1 MIGIGSIVGI
11 FVIGFFALIIV
22 TTFIPIPLY
31 IAAKFSGVRIGM
43 FDLIGMKLRKVDP
56 SEIVNPLIMATKG
69 SIPHIGAKALEGL
82 FLSGGN
88 VSRVVSA
95 LIAANK
101 AGITLDFET
110 AKAIDLA
117 GRDVLEAV
125 RMSVNPKIIRTPLV
139 GAVAKDGI
147 EIKVIST
154 VTVKTNI
161 DKLVGGAGED
171 TIMARVGEGICTC
184 IGKSATH
191 KLILE
196 NPDHISR
203 TVLENG
209 LDKGTAFRILS
220 INIADIDVGANIGA
234 KLQIDEAEA
243 SKDIAEARAEER
255 KAMAEA
261 RIQEMKALE
270 QEMKAKVLDAQTK
283 VPMAISDALKCGKMS
298 ALEYYK
304 LQNVIADTEMR
315 EAISNN

>member
-1 MIGIGSIVGI
+1 MPGIGVL
-11 FVIGFFALIIV
+11 IGVCLASLIAFFILI
-22 TTFIPIPLY
+22 TFIPIPLY
-31 IAAKFSGVRIGM
+31 IAAKFSGVKVGLM
-43 FDLIGMKLRKVDP
+43 DLIGMKLRKVDP
-56 SEIVNPLIMATKG
+56 SEIINPLIMATKG
-69 SIPHIGAKALEGL
+69 SIHNVNTKELESL
-82 FLSGGN
+82 FLCGGN

-95 LIAANK
+95 LIAANR

-147 EIKVIST
+147 EVKVIST

-171 TIMARVGEGICTC
+171 TILARVGEGICTC
-184 IGKSATH
+184 IGKSNTH

-209 LDKGTAFRILS
+209 LDTGTAFRILS
-220 INIADIDVGANIGA
+220 INIADIDVGSNIGA

-261 RIQEMKALE
+261 RIQEMRALD

-283 VPMAISDALKCGKMS
+283 VPMAVSDALKTGKMS

-304 LQNVIADTEMR
+304 LQNVIADTGMR
-315 EAISNN
+315 EAISGN